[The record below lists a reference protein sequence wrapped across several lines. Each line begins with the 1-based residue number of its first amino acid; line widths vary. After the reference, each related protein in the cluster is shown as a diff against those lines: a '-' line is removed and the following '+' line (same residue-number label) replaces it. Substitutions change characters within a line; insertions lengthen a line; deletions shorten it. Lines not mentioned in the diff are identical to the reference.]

1 MKRGAVLILGLAIV
15 LLAACGKKAAPVATP
30 PPVSFATA
38 VAEDTPLTVDTFGN
52 CMTIAD
58 VTLQAQVTGTLLRYA
73 IDQGA
78 MVKKGQLVAEIDP
91 APFQAA
97 LEEAQGNLDS
107 ARAQLANAQVTLQ
120 RQQELYK
127 TKTIDLADLQ
137 NAEAS
142 QLQSQ
147 GAVLT
152 AEGQV
157 KDAQVNLAYC
167 TIYSPIDGKAGI
179 YEMDAG
185 NLVTA
190 NTSKLINIQ
199 TLDPIYV
206 NFTISENDF
215 PTVKQYFDKGGLDVI
230 VHIPGLPDEK
240 VQGKLT
246 FIDNAISSTTGT
258 LNLQATF
265 ANPKQILWPGLYVD
279 VELVLTVLK
288 DAVVVP
294 SPCVMYGQKGP
305 YVFVVN
311 ADNTVTQQQIVR
323 GERRGDLT
331 VITSGLSAG
340 ARVVT
345 AGQLG
350 LDTGMKVTPS
360 AYVPPPVV
368 KADIVAPT
376 PTPTP
381 EKAAP

>member
-1 MKRGAVLILGLAIV
+1 MKHGAALILGLAI
-15 LLAACGKKAAPVATP
+15 LSLSACGKKAAPVTTP

-38 VAEDTPLTVDTFGN
+38 VAQDTPLTVDTFGN

-142 QLQSQ
+142 QLQNQ

-185 NLVTA
+185 NLVSA

-265 ANPKQILWPGLYVD
+265 SNAKQLLWPGLYVD

-331 VITSGLSAG
+331 VITSGLAAG
-340 ARVVT
+340 ARVIT

-376 PTPTP
+376 PTPVP